1 MEHKQELG
9 DEANYHQVALTV
21 LDELG
26 LRESSDVRVRPTSGH
41 HSSILVPCDG
51 TDARP
56 FLLKYFIPP
65 AEGKF
70 YPAGVRLEDYPRR
83 ESAFYRY
90 LDSVDSGRQRIPA
103 PKTVLLDNQDPPQW
117 ILLERL
123 PIAVGPEEE
132 VLGMDH
138 VFELLQML
146 RDIPIDGLSGR
157 RNFPLNRWD
166 PVSYLERVRLMY
178 DPVLFVVGPERWS
191 RILEFYREALQWTES
206 RPETVVH
213 GDFTAANI
221 LVHETGKPY
230 LLDFERVGTGNEDHD
245 LAWFWIH
252 AERSQDWKRDLLARY
267 WGGRVGSERVRSE
280 WGIRATVVYL
290 ALRRLRF
297 SYLSI
302 GDEDPDR
309 AQNLGLL
316 DAALIGSQEL
326 FPV

>member
-1 MEHKQELG
+1 MWMK
-9 DEANYHQVALTV
+9 
-21 LDELG
+21 
-26 LRESSDVRVRPTSGH
+26 
-41 HSSILVPCDG
+41 
-51 TDARP
+51 
-56 FLLKYFIPP
+56 
-65 AEGKF
+65 AENAKM
-70 YPAGVRLEDYPRR
+70 
-83 ESAFYRY
+83 
-90 LDSVDSGRQRIPA
+90 
-103 PKTVLLDNQDPPQW
+103 
-117 ILLERL
+117 
-123 PIAVGPEEE
+123 
-132 VLGMDH
+132 VLGPGADTDL
-138 VFELLQML
+138 FRGGAADL
-146 RDIPIDGLSGR
+146 RTS
-157 RNFPLNRWD
+157 
-166 PVSYLERVRLMY
+166 
-178 DPVLFVVGPERWS
+178 
-191 RILEFYREALQWTES
+191 
-206 RPETVVH
+206 

-280 WGIRATVVYL
+280 WGIRATIVYL